1 MAKNRPQ
8 KTRVVLAPEPTVS
21 PACVPNRVLS
31 VVLRPGEEVRW
42 VWTSGPEG
50 EYVSGYT
57 IIKTL
62 TRAPSPAP

>member
-1 MAKNRPQ
+1 M
-8 KTRVVLAPEPTVS
+8 APEPTVS